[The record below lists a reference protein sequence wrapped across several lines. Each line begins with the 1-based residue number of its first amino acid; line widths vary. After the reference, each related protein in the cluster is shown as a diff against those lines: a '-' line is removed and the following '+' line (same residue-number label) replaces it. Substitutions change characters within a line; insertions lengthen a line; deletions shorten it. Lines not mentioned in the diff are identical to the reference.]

1 MSFTFLSALL
11 LFGFVIF
18 IHELGHFLLAKVNGV
33 KVLKFS
39 LGFGPKI
46 IGKKIGDT
54 EYLISAFPLG
64 GYVKMLGEDA
74 DEIIEN
80 SEKDKAY
87 NNQPVHK
94 RASIILAGPI
104 FNILSAVVIFF
115 FIYSIGIPVLLPVVG
130 EVMPETPASRA
141 MLLKGDRILEVDNKK
156 VQYWEDVTEIIH
168 RSANK
173 PLKLKIQ
180 RGSEILILSI
190 TPEKKVVKDI
200 FGEDKE
206 IGLIGIKPSG
216 ETIKVKNDI
225 FTSIKNAFLKTIDIC
240 IMTGIGIIKLIQ
252 RIIPA
257 DTIGG
262 PIMILQIAEKQATT
276 GALNFFAFAA
286 LISINLGIL
295 NLLPI
300 PILDGGHLL
309 FLSIEAIRKR
319 PLSEKTMIIA
329 QRIGL
334 IFIISLMMFAFYNDI
349 LRILSGKPLP

>member
-1 MSFTFLSALL
+1 MTFLSALFL
-11 LFGFVIF
+11 LGLVIF
-18 IHELGHFLLAKVNGV
+18 IHELGHFLFAKISGV

-64 GYVKMLGEDA
+64 GYVKMLGEEA
-74 DEIIEN
+74 DEIVEN
-80 SEKDKAY
+80 SEKEKAY

-115 FIYSIGIPVLLPVVG
+115 FIYMIGVPTLLAVVG
-130 EVMPETPASRA
+130 DVMPETPASRA
-141 MLLKGDRILEVDNKK
+141 MIQKGDRILEIDDKK
-156 VQYWEDVTEIIH
+156 VRYWEDVTEVVYK
-168 RSANK
+168 SANK

-180 RGSEILILSI
+180 RGSEILTLDI

-206 IGLIGIKPSG
+206 IGLIGIKPAK
-216 ETIKVKNDI
+216 ETVKVKSDPI
-225 FTSIKNAFLKTIDIC
+225 TAIKNAFLKTVDIC
-240 IMTGIGIIKLIQ
+240 VLTLVGIIKLIQ

-257 DTIGG
+257 ETIGG
-262 PIMILQIAEKQATT
+262 PIMIFQIAEKQAAE
-276 GALNFFAFAA
+276 GVLNFFAFAA

-309 FLSIEAIRKR
+309 FLSIEAIRKK
-319 PLSEKTMIIA
+319 PLSEKTMMIA

-334 IFIISLMMFAFYNDI
+334 IFIISLMLFAFYNDI